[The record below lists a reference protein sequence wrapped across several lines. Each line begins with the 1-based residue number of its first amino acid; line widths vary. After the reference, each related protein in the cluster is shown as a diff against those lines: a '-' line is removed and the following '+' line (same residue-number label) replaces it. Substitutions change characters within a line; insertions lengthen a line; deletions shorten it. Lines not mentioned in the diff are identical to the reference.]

1 MWKLA
6 LNVGTFA
13 GFNVF
18 YIIWALFLLYNRDPC
33 LFQRNYPLMMK
44 LLGFI
49 RLSLMARII
58 IDPILSFVTDFQIK
72 RSILSMFGFNN
83 AITPFNSKKPFQKS
97 MSEENSSDYTPNG
110 KPSSISVEERLTGSR
125 GNSTK
130 KSSIEE
136 TDT

>member
-1 MWKLA
+1 MNFK
-6 LNVGTFA
+6 
-13 GFNVF
+13 
-18 YIIWALFLLYNRDPC
+18 
-33 LFQRNYPLMMK
+33 
-44 LLGFI
+44 
-49 RLSLMARII
+49 
-58 IDPILSFVTDFQIK
+58 ILFQIK